1 MWPNSRRSA
10 SRTEWPLVVALLLCV
25 LAGWPLLASWG
36 LVETRAGGDSPFLL
50 VRVHQLA
57 AALKEGV
64 FPVRW
69 MGDAAYGYGYP
80 FFNFYASLPYY
91 LAALLKFLGFT
102 YVNAIKGTQLLG
114 LVVAGLGAYLLAK
127 RLWPNPWGA
136 LLASAAYTFAPF
148 HLVNLYVRG
157 DSLSEFWAF
166 AFYPFVLLTVLDLW
180 GAPSL
185 RRMAAAALAFGGLV
199 MTHNV
204 SALIFSPFV
213 GLFLV
218 YLWLAGRGHRLRR
231 FAVVV
236 AALALGL
243 AVSAWFWFPALAER
257 NWVHLEV
264 QTTGYFFYGEHFRAG
279 NLVQR
284 TPLFDYRVDAA
295 GTPFAMGL
303 VQAILAAAGALWMI
317 LVGAQHAAPLR
328 HRAASMQQH
337 AAPRPC
343 VDGAGLWA
351 LAFLLIATAFI
362 TPLSRP
368 LWARI
373 PLLPFAQF
381 PWRFLS
387 VQALA
392 AALVIGR
399 LADVRPTR
407 AWIAQ
412 GAALLLAVS
421 AAVSIQPTYLYISD
435 ADVTPQRLILYE
447 AFTGNV
453 GSTVRAEYLPQAASP
468 RPYAGEALWSDGMP
482 LPRVLDGDA
491 TVVPTGEKQSVVQ
504 RWHVGV
510 RSPEARLVFPT
521 LYYPGWRAF
530 VDGREVPC
538 GPQPGWGA
546 IAVSV
551 PQGSHEIVLR
561 FGRTG
566 RRLAAELVS
575 LVVLAVSA
583 GAAAWKLRRRAWAR
597 VGLGVAAGLVLTA
610 LVGLASTAA
619 SPRYAADDLTMDW
632 AAGPYLSHNPGGVL
646 YEGGVR
652 LLRYHLSAERL
663 APGDALTVVLEW
675 NAAANGLQAEVSL
688 EGLAAPLFGVPD
700 VLATTTVPIADG
712 QSQHAMRIPPTL
724 PPGAYLLRVR
734 LLAGGAELTPLDE
747 RGNRIGQTYLA
758 PVRVSGGAQVP
769 ATASLHLPFGP
780 DVVLRDAQA
789 TQRGPGRLAVALA
802 WETSRQ
808 LPQNYAVSVRL
819 LDSAGTTL
827 VQHDSQPNY
836 GFSPTALWAPGEPV
850 LDRHYWD
857 LPPGLSTDDEYALQI
872 VLYDA
877 NTLAALGAAIVPGV
891 RLSLLDV
898 RETYPIVA
906 EVGAGWALSAFWME
920 KSEAWQGERIAVR
933 ATWAALSAPAQAY
946 TVRVQL
952 RDAAGQ
958 GVWETRAPL
967 NEGSL
972 PANALV
978 GRRYAVDVPLHLARG
993 AYSLAFVLEDASGQ
1007 AVGAYVHPEA
1017 ITIRERE
1024 RTFTVPAM
1032 ARRVDVNFG
1041 EEIALLGY
1049 DLRREG
1055 AALHLTLHWQA
1066 QVRPAADRTVFVHL
1080 FDPATERIAAQVDSP
1095 PRGGAYPTSQWAP
1108 GEVVSDG
1115 VVLSLAGVPAGSYRL
1130 AVGLYGPGDAPRL
1143 SARLPD
1149 GTWLPLDRCVLG
1161 EEIVVR

>member
-1 MWPNSRRSA
+1 MSANRRRSA
-10 SRTEWPLVVALLLCV
+10 TRTEWPLVVALLLCFA
-25 LAGWPLLASWG
+25 AGWPLLASWG

-80 FFNFYASLPYY
+80 FFNFYAALPYY
-91 LAALLKFLGFT
+91 LAALLKLLGFT
-102 YVNAIKGTQLLG
+102 YVNAIKGAQLLG
-114 LVVAGLGAYLLAK
+114 LVAAGLGAYLLAK

-166 AFYPFVLLTVLDLW
+166 AFYPFVLLTLMRLW
-180 GAPSL
+180 EAPSL
-185 RRMAAAALAFGGLV
+185 PRVGAVALAFGGLV

-213 GLFLV
+213 ALLLV
-218 YLWLAGRGHRLRR
+218 YLWLAGRGGRLRR
-231 FAVVV
+231 FAIAV

-257 NWVHLEV
+257 DWVHLEV
-264 QTTGYFFYGEHFRAG
+264 QTTGYFFYGEHFRSG

-303 VQAILAAAGALWMI
+303 VQAVLAAAGAVWI
-317 LVGAQHAAPLR
+317 LVGAIRDLPLR
-328 HRAASMQQH
+328 VRQR
-337 AAPRPC
+337 AAPRPFI
-343 VDGAGLWA
+343 DGAGLWA
-351 LAFLLIATAFI
+351 LVFLLIATAFI

-399 LADVRPTR
+399 LADIRPTR
-407 AWIAQ
+407 AWVAQ
-412 GAALLLAVS
+412 GAALLLAIG
-421 AAVSIQPTYLYISD
+421 AAVSIQPTYLHVRD
-435 ADVTPQRLILYE
+435 ADVTPQRLLLYE

-468 RPYAGEALWSDGMP
+468 RPYAGEALWSDGVP
-482 LPRVLDGDA
+482 LPRVLNGDA
-491 TVVPTGEKQSVVQ
+491 TAWPVGEKQSAFQ
-504 RWHVGV
+504 RWRLDVH
-510 RSPEARLVFPT
+510 SPEARLVFQT

-551 PQGSHEIVLR
+551 PQGSHEVVLR
-561 FGRTG
+561 FARTG
-566 RRLAAELVS
+566 RRLAAEVAS
-575 LVVLAVSA
+575 LLAL
-583 GAAAWKLRRRAWAR
+583 GACVGFAASGMRRRTWAR
-597 VGLGVAAGLVLTA
+597 VGIGVAAGLILTA
-610 LVGLASTAA
+610 AVGLASTAA
-619 SPRYAADDLTMDW
+619 SPRYAPDDLTMDW
-632 AAGPYLSHNPGGVL
+632 AAGPYPGHNPSGVP
-646 YEGGVR
+646 YEGGAR
-652 LLRYHLSAERL
+652 LLRYRLSAQRL
-663 APGDALTVVLEW
+663 APGDTLTVAIEW
-675 NAAANGLQAEVSL
+675 DAAAAGLLGEVAL
-688 EGLAAPLFGVPD
+688 EGMAAPLFGVPD
-700 VLATTTVPIADG
+700 VLATATAPIAG
-712 QSQHAMRIPPTL
+712 GRSEHALRIPPTL

-734 LLAGGAELTPLDE
+734 LLVGGAELSPLDE
-747 RGNRIGQTYLA
+747 RGSRIGQTYLA
-758 PVRVSGGAQVP
+758 PVRVSGEPQP
-769 ATASLHLPFGP
+769 PPTASLHLPFGT

-789 TQRGPGRLAVALA
+789 TQTGPGRLAVALA
-802 WETSRQ
+802 WEASRQ

-819 LDSAGTTL
+819 VDSAGTTL

-836 GFSPTALWAPGEPV
+836 GFSPTALWTPGETV
-850 LDRHYWD
+850 LDRHYLD
-857 LPPGLSTDDEYALQI
+857 LPPGLATEEEYALQV

-877 NTLAALGAAIVPGV
+877 NTLAAVGMATLPGV

-906 EVGAGWALSAFWME
+906 EVGAGWALSALWME
-920 KSEAWQGERIAVR
+920 KSEAWQGERVAVR
-933 ATWAALSAPAQAY
+933 ATWAALNAQAQAY

-952 RDAAGQ
+952 CDAAGQ
-958 GVWETRAPL
+958 VVWETRAPL
-967 NEGSL
+967 NEGPL
-972 PANALV
+972 PSNALLT
-978 GRRYAVDVPLHLARG
+978 RRYTVDVPLHLAHG
-993 AYSLAFVLEDASGQ
+993 AYNLAFVVEDAAGQ
-1007 AVGAYVHPEA
+1007 AVGSYVHPA
-1017 ITIRERE
+1017 PLIVRERE
-1024 RTFTVPAM
+1024 RTFTVPDM

-1049 DLRREG
+1049 DLHREG
-1055 AALHLTLHWQA
+1055 DTLRLTLHWQA

-1080 FDPATERIAAQVDSP
+1080 FDPATERIVAQSDSP

-1108 GEVVSDG
+1108 GEVVSDEI
-1115 VVLSLAGVPAGSYRL
+1115 VLSLAGVPAGSYRP

-1143 SARLPD
+1143 AARLPD
-1149 GTWLPLDRCVLG
+1149 GTRLPLDRYVLD
-1161 EEIVVR
+1161 EEIRPGS

>member
-10 SRTEWPLVVALLLCV
+10 GRTEWPLVAALLLCV
-25 LAGWPLLASWG
+25 VAGWPLLASWG

-50 VRVHQLA
+50 VRVHQLV

-102 YVNAIKGTQLLG
+102 FVNAIKGTQLLG
-114 LVVAGLGAYLLAK
+114 LVAAGLGAYLLAK

-136 LLASAAYTFAPF
+136 LLASTAYTFAPF

-166 AFYPFVLLTVLDLW
+166 AFYPFILLALVRLW
-180 GAPSL
+180 DTPSL
-185 RRMAAAALAFGGLV
+185 PRVAAVALAFGGLV

-218 YLWLAGRGHRLRR
+218 YLWFAGRAARLRR
-231 FAVVV
+231 LAVVG

-264 QTTGYFFYGEHFRAG
+264 QTTGYFFYGEHFRAA

-303 VQAILAAAGALWMI
+303 VQAALAAVGAVWMI
-317 LVGAQHAAPLR
+317 IVGAQHAVPLR
-328 HRAASMQQH
+328 HRAASLQQR
-337 AAPRPC
+337 AAPRPF
-343 VDGAGLWA
+343 VDGAGWWA

-399 LADVRPTR
+399 LADIRPAR

-412 GAALLLAVS
+412 GAALLVILS

-468 RPYAGEALWSDGMP
+468 RPYAGEALWSDAAP

-491 TVVPTGEKQSVVQ
+491 DATPASERRSSVQWWRVN
-504 RWHVGV
+504 V
-510 RSPEARLVFPT
+510 RSSEARLAFPT

-530 VDGREVPC
+530 VDGREVSC

-546 IAVSV
+546 IVLSV
-551 PQGSHEIVLR
+551 PQGSHEVVLQ
-561 FGRTG
+561 FTRTR
-566 RRLAAELVS
+566 RRLAAEAAS
-575 LVVLAVSA
+575 LLALLACV
-583 GAAAWKLRRRAWAR
+583 GLAAWGSRRQSWAR
-597 VGLGVAAGLVLTA
+597 LGLWVGGGLILAALL
-610 LVGLASTAA
+610 GLASTAA
-619 SPRYAADDLTMDW
+619 SPRYAPDDLTMDW
-632 AAGPYLSHNPGGVL
+632 AAGPYLGHNPGGVA
-646 YEGGVR
+646 YEGGAR
-652 LLRYHLSAERL
+652 LLRYHLSDGRL
-663 APGDALTVVLEW
+663 APGDALTVALEW
-675 NAAANGLQAEVSL
+675 NAAANDLLAEVAL
-688 EGLAAPLFGVPD
+688 EGMAAPLFGVPD
-700 VLATTTVPIADG
+700 VLASSAAPIVG
-712 QSQHAMRIPPTL
+712 GRSEHALDIPATL

-734 LLAGGAELTPLDE
+734 LLAGNTELAPLDE
-747 RGNRIGQTYLA
+747 HGNRIGRTYLA
-758 PVRVSGGAQVP
+758 PVRVSDGAQP
-769 ATASLHLPFGP
+769 PPMASLPLPFGP
-780 DVVLRDAQA
+780 DVVLCHSQA
-789 TQRGPGRLAVALA
+789 TQPEPGRLAVALTWQA
-802 WETSRQ
+802 SRQ
-808 LPQNYAVSVRL
+808 LSHNYAVSVRL
-819 LDSAGTTL
+819 LDSAGTVL
-827 VQHDSQPNY
+827 AQHDSQPNY
-836 GFSPTALWAPGEPV
+836 GFSPTALWMPGEPI
-850 LDRHYWD
+850 LDRHYLD
-857 LPPGLSTDDEYALQI
+857 LPPGLSTAEDYALQV

-877 NTLAALGAAIVPGV
+877 NTLAALGTATVPGV

-906 EVGAGWALSAFWME
+906 EISAGWALSAIAVE
-920 KSEAWQGERIAVR
+920 KAEAWQGERLSVR
-933 ATWAALSAPAQAY
+933 ATWAARTATTQAY
-946 TVRVQL
+946 ALRLQL
-952 RDAAGQ
+952 RDSAGRV
-958 GVWETRAPL
+958 VWETRAPL
-967 NEGSL
+967 NEGPL

-978 GRRYAVDVPLHLARG
+978 AGRYTVDVPLHLARG
-993 AYSLAFVLEDASGQ
+993 NYAPAFVLEDSSGQ
-1007 AVGAYVHPEA
+1007 EVGAYVHPTP

-1032 ARRVDVNFG
+1032 MHRADVNFG

-1055 AALHLTLHWQA
+1055 NALRLTLHWQA
-1066 QVRPAADRTVFVHL
+1066 QARPAADRTVFVHL
-1080 FDPATERIAAQVDSP
+1080 FDPATERIAAQLDSP

-1108 GEVVSDG
+1108 GEVVSDEIA
-1115 VVLSLAGVPAGSYRL
+1115 LSLAGVPAGSYRL

-1143 SARLPD
+1143 PARLPG
-1149 GTWLPLDRCVLG
+1149 GTSLPLDRYVLD